1 MKILAI
7 ETSCDETAI
16 SLVDAKGDH
25 SNATFEILGNVVL
38 SQAKLHAEYGGVF
51 PNLAKREHAKNL
63 IPVFE
68 QVLKESNFLKSKGKE
83 SGNELKALSS
93 KLKAVFEREPELL
106 KQFLE
111 FIPKI
116 EKPDIDLIAVTSG
129 PGLEPALWVG
139 INFAHALSLVW
150 GIPVIPANHMEG
162 HIVSSLLE
170 TSSKVKSQKL
180 KVIEFPV
187 LALLISGGHTEI
199 VLMRDWMDYEIIGHT
214 RDDAVGEAFDKV
226 ARLLGLPYPG
236 GPEISRIAQLGT
248 PTTKWKLPRPMVNSG
263 DYDFSFSGIKTA
275 VLYKTKEAGE
285 LSTKDKQDLALEF
298 ETAVTEVLLKKT
310 LGAAREYGAKT
321 VILGGGVSANKRIR
335 ETFEKEISEK
345 HPRIDFIVPNL
356 DLSTDN
362 ALMIAVAA
370 YFRANRDDS
379 TISKAGAVEIRADG
393 NMPLA

>member
-285 LSTKDKQDLALEF
+285 LSTEDKQDLALEF

-345 HPRIDFIVPNL
+345 HPRIDFIVPDL

-370 YFRANRDDS
+370 YLRASRDDS
-379 TISKAGAVEIRADG
+379 TISKAGAVEIHADG

>member
-1 MKILAI
+1 
-7 ETSCDETAI
+7 
-16 SLVDAKGDH
+16 
-25 SNATFEILGNVVL
+25 
-38 SQAKLHAEYGGVF
+38 
-51 PNLAKREHAKNL
+51 
-63 IPVFE
+63 
-68 QVLKESNFLKSKGKE
+68 
-83 SGNELKALSS
+83 
-93 KLKAVFEREPELL
+93 
-106 KQFLE
+106 
-111 FIPKI
+111 
-116 EKPDIDLIAVTSG
+116 
-129 PGLEPALWVG
+129 
-139 INFAHALSLVW
+139 
-150 GIPVIPANHMEG
+150 
-162 HIVSSLLE
+162 
-170 TSSKVKSQKL
+170 
-180 KVIEFPV
+180 
-187 LALLISGGHTEI
+187 
-199 VLMRDWMDYEIIGHT
+199 
-214 RDDAVGEAFDKV
+214 
-226 ARLLGLPYPG
+226 
-236 GPEISRIAQLGT
+236 
-248 PTTKWKLPRPMVNSG
+248 MVNSG